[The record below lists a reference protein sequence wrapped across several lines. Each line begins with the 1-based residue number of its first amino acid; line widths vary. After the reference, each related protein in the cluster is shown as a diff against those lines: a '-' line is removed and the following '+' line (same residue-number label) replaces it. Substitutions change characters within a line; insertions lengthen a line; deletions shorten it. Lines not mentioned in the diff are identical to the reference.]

1 VISDRTARV
10 VVFAKT
16 LAACAAY
23 AAAIFLADSVYFA
36 RRFRARELS
45 IGVSVA
51 FVQCA
56 VIFCM
61 LTFSFLKKWI
71 EQVRDRNAERLRP
84 RIRELLAKYAAQSV
98 RPGHFI
104 ELSQTNPSAVEACL
118 LESLRAVRGSGRQA
132 ISRFAGEIGLH
143 LKWQKE
149 YGSRHISRRKNA
161 VARLAL
167 LSRDLSGD
175 TLRRA
180 LADPDE
186 SVRLHT
192 ARAVLQNCHPGEAGE
207 IFRLAVEG
215 SDITRIILSE
225 ELRPYILELV
235 TEAIPAM
242 LGSPDSKKVLATLEI
257 LDAWGKFLP
266 LTGIYPLLR
275 NHSAPVR
282 AAAFRLLTLVPRLD
296 SLNAEILH
304 GVSDSDPAVCCA
316 AAGAAASV
324 GLQAAVPE
332 LARCLHQNDPR
343 TAPSAAQALARL
355 GEEGC
360 RMLERETLNGS
371 PLASAV
377 ALEALESARTSRLE
391 MVGAS

>member
-1 VISDRTARV
+1 MISERTARV

-16 LAACAAY
+16 LATCAAY
-23 AAAIFLADSVYFA
+23 AAGIFLVDSLYFA
-36 RRFRARELS
+36 KRIRTRELS
-45 IGVSVA
+45 IGVAVA

-61 LTFSFLKKWI
+61 LAFSFLKKWI
-71 EQVRDRNAERLRP
+71 EQVRDQNAERARP
-84 RIRELLAKYAAQSV
+84 EIRELLAKCAASSV
-98 RPGHFI
+98 SPGHFL
-104 ELSQTNPSAVEACL
+104 ELSRTDASAVEECL

-132 ISRFAGEIGLH
+132 ISRLAGEISLH
-143 LKWQKE
+143 RKWQGE
-149 YGSRHISRRKNA
+149 YASRHIFRRKNA

-180 LADPDE
+180 LSDPDE

-215 SDITRIILSE
+215 SYITRIILSE
-225 ELRPYILELV
+225 ALRPYVLELV
-235 TEAIPAM
+235 TEALPAM
-242 LGSPDSKKVLATLEI
+242 LGSSDLKKVLATLEI
-257 LDAWGKFLP
+257 LHAWGKFLP

-275 NHSAPVR
+275 HHSAPVR
-282 AAAFRLLTLVPRLD
+282 AAAFQVLTLVPRLD
-296 SLNAEILH
+296 SLNTEILH
-304 GVSDSDPAVCCA
+304 GVSDADPAVCCA
-316 AAGAAASV
+316 AATAAAAV
-324 GLQAAVPE
+324 GLQAAVPG
-332 LARCLHQNDPR
+332 LARCLHESDPR
-343 TAPSAAQALARL
+343 TANAAAQALARL
-355 GEEGC
+355 GAEGC

-377 ALEALESARTSRLE
+377 ALEALECARTSRFE
-391 MVGAS
+391 MVAAS